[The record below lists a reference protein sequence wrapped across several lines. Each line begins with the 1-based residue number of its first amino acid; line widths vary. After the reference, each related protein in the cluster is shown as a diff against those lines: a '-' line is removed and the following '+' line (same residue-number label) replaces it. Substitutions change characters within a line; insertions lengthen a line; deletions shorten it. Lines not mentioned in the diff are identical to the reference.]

1 MSECTST
8 NVNIDQQQKST
19 ATELKKFEQL
29 TIDCESAN
37 NQSKLK
43 SHQKINNHNL
53 QQFSAHNKPENRDS
67 MNDSKGESSARSS
80 PSLSCGPTK
89 KGTKEV
95 DGGQESRPG
104 SDELTELVKGKN
116 KSTADWAIASRNLT
130 NKKLG
135 NYHEAVN
142 WCGVCEMNCL
152 LRKKDPFS
160 TFLEPFQ
167 KTLFS

>member
-19 ATELKKFEQL
+19 ATALKKFEQL

-37 NQSKLK
+37 NQSK
-43 SHQKINNHNL
+43 SHQKINNLH
-53 QQFSAHNKPENRDS
+53 SAHNKPENRDS

-80 PSLSCGPTK
+80 PSLSCGPIGEISMSISRTK
-89 KGTKEV
+89 MTHLNNNNTNQKEV

-142 WCGVCEMNCL
+142 WFGV
-152 LRKKDPFS
+152 
-160 TFLEPFQ
+160 
-167 KTLFS
+167 